1 MFFGLGTFCS
11 ESSRLELFANGFVVS
26 TFFESMYELFC
37 NLSLYSSLFAN
48 SIPRSGLT
56 KPMFSPC
63 DPINRISLESIKLF
77 ILIPCSL
84 ET

>member
-1 MFFGLGTFCS
+1 MQTGGFAFGEISTK
-11 ESSRLELFANGFVVS
+11 SR
-26 TFFESMYELFC
+26 
-37 NLSLYSSLFAN
+37 SSLFAN

-63 DPINRISLESIKLF
+63 DPINRISLESIELF

-84 ET
+84 ETWGFSLGLLTMINSPLY